1 MITQILRSSLEGGW
15 KLFDARLDGDWVGSN
30 VERIDFIAIIE
41 HFEHLVNQD
50 DETEWA
56 DKKARSKT
64 NNFVALVTTSELK
77 AKRFK
82 KVSAFDSRGFL
93 KWKIGAGQQSKDFAC
108 QWGVR
113 VCRDEHVTI
122 AEGRQGTKWRMTECF

>member
-30 VERIDFIAIIE
+30 IERIVIIAIDLE
-41 HFEHLVNQD
+41 FQNLVNKD

-64 NNFVALVTTSELK
+64 NNFVALVTTNELK

-93 KWKIGAGQQSKDFAC
+93 KWKILARVKD
-108 QWGVR
+108 W
-113 VCRDEHVTI
+113 CR
-122 AEGRQGTKWRMTECF
+122 AAK